1 MGESFRQY
9 CHRKGFGFLLEQWL
23 TEENYPLTP
32 DTVTFGSH
40 RPIWWR
46 CDKGH
51 TWQVSP
57 DGRKN
62 GSGCPYCAGVRPVPG
77 ENDLATLAPA
87 LASQWHPTYNGSLT
101 PRDVM
106 PGSRRA
112 VWWQCAEGHTWRASP
127 QTVTSGSGCPE
138 CAALRRQAQPR
149 PRPASCGTLAEAF
162 PLLCRQ
168 WSPRNGDL
176 TPNQVTPGSHRKVW
190 WCCPEGHEWQSAVFS
205 RTGKLSTGCPV
216 CAAARREKRRGETKM
231 VSSA

>member
-9 CHRKGFGFLLEQWL
+9 CHRKGYGFLLEQWM

-32 DTVTFGSH
+32 DTVTYSSH
-40 RPIWWR
+40 RPVWWR

-62 GSGCPYCAGVRPVPG
+62 GTGCPYCAGVRPVPG
-77 ENDLATLAPA
+77 ENDLATLAPD
-87 LASQWHPTYNGSLT
+87 LAKQWHPTYNGTLT

-127 QTVTSGSGCPE
+127 QTVMSGSGCPE
-138 CAALRRQAQPR
+138 CAALRRKSQPR
-149 PRPASCGTLAEAF
+149 RKPESRGTLADSF
-162 PLLCRQ
+162 PLLCHQ
-168 WSPRNGDL
+168 WSQRNGEL
-176 TPNQVTPGSHRKVW
+176 TPHAVTPGSHRKVW
-190 WCCPEGHEWQSAVFS
+190 WRCGQGHEWQAAVYS

-216 CAAARREKRRGETKM
+216 CAAARREKSRGDTKM

>member
-9 CHRKGFGFLLEQWL
+9 CHRKGYGFLLEQWM

-32 DTVTFGSH
+32 DTVTYASH
-40 RPIWWR
+40 RPVWWR

-62 GSGCPYCAGVRPVPG
+62 GTGCPYCAGVRPVPG
-77 ENDLATLAPA
+77 ENDLATLAPD
-87 LASQWHPTYNGSLT
+87 LAKQWHPTYNGTLT

-127 QTVTSGSGCPE
+127 QTVMSGSGCPE
-138 CAALRRQAQPR
+138 CAALRRKAR
-149 PRPASCGTLAEAF
+149 PRPKPESRGTLADSF

-168 WSPRNGDL
+168 WSQRNGEL
-176 TPNQVTPGSHRKVW
+176 TPHAVTPGSHRKVW
-190 WCCPEGHEWQSAVFS
+190 WRCGQGHEWQAAVYS

-216 CAAARREKRRGETKM
+216 CAAERREKSRGNTKM